1 MIGSEPVIDAE
12 HATQQKNQRVHL
24 EIRRNPGM
32 VRRVALQRVQNAGFH
47 SLRLTPREQS
57 DPKPLRRAPNRAAI
71 FAVFL
76 DSPRGIGDSSQGREF
91 LGGSPE
97 RAEQNEGAALAV
109 LVLFEPVESQTGRVA
124 KRHVHADHSL
134 ERLGGFRGGGE
145 EDVGG
150 AVEFRGGASKSVA
163 EVDGVESRE
172 LGEPVEETA
181 ASAAR
186 RDGVDVDTAV
196 LEGGEQRVGEQGR
209 VERTREIFRLEKGVR
224 VQGGEPAT
232 RFRLVLGETL
242 AEPLLV
248 EGGKLL
254 LHQPLLI
261 GHRVEKT
268 DRVLVLLATTVS
280 GG

>member
-1 MIGSEPVIDAE
+1 M
-12 HATQQKNQRVHL
+12 
-24 EIRRNPGM
+24 
-32 VRRVALQRVQNAGFH
+32 
-47 SLRLTPREQS
+47 
-57 DPKPLRRAPNRAAI
+57 
-71 FAVFL
+71 
-76 DSPRGIGDSSQGREF
+76 
-91 LGGSPE
+91 
-97 RAEQNEGAALAV
+97 
-109 LVLFEPVESQTGRVA
+109 
-124 KRHVHADHSL
+124 
-134 ERLGGFRGGGE
+134 
-145 EDVGG
+145 
-150 AVEFRGGASKSVA
+150 
-163 EVDGVESRE
+163 
-172 LGEPVEETA
+172 
-181 ASAAR
+181 
-186 RDGVDVDTAV
+186 DVDAAV

-209 VERTREIFRLEKGVR
+209 VEHTREIFRLEKGVR